1 MVDRRREEVYFL
13 GVSTLAHKSM
23 GFYTYAINRLRDF
36 DIYFP
41 LTRVLNT

>member
-1 MVDRRREEVYFL
+1 MVDSRREGVYFL
-13 GVSTLAHKSM
+13 GGSTLADKSM

-41 LTRVLNT
+41 LTRVLDT